1 MAVVVNPG
9 LDRSSMQF
17 VLTIRMVKFGN
28 VLRRMPFLTQPSLFI
43 RAWDRH
49 RSHWTVTP
57 MARLGRDGSWLGYMA
72 GRADESL
79 DSVKYGELLHIWK
92 FPNQKP
98 WINSQVRHM
107 LRARSFA
114 FTSGNETEYKAAKYG
129 LRKDITV
136 AKRQY
141 REKLDSFY
149 SNADAGRM
157 WQGLQRI
164 TDYRPTTSTTISSL
178 DSLPDDLNTFYACFE
193 TSSDN
198 TEWRHTHI
206 GTTQSPFSPPT
217 VCSCGTQSTEEDQPP
232 KGSGAR
238 QHPWAGPQSLCY
250 RGG

>member
-1 MAVVVNPG
+1 MLPCCLGKLWIPQSEGILQDCFA
-9 LDRSSMQF
+9 
-17 VLTIRMVKFGN
+17 LTD
-28 VLRRMPFLTQPSLFI
+28 
-43 RAWDRH
+43 WDVFKAAATWEDF
-49 RSHWTVTP
+49 SVSIQDYAEYVTAYISTCVDNIIP
-57 MARLGRDGSWLGYMA
+57 TIQVR
-72 GRADESL
+72 
-79 DSVKYGELLHIWK
+79 K